1 MTQKTEYINYRII
14 LILGLL
20 IIFAATISS
29 SSAANTIYVN
39 NATGNDDYDGTSA
52 TVTGPTVGPK
62 ATIQNGTDTVD
73 SDGTVNVADG
83 LYKEAV
89 VINKNLT
96 LLGQSQT
103 GTIIDGYNTVRPL
116 TINSGMVTIINFT
129 IQNGIS
135 TNGGGINNIGD
146 LTITNTTLKDNTA
159 TSTEVD
165 VYGGGIYNEGT
176 LTINNSNITNNTATG
191 ANNAYGGGIYN
202 SGTLI
207 INNSIITNNTVT
219 TSNGYADGGGI
230 SNEFGT
236 VTINNNIIA
245 NNTATTTGSG
255 EDVYGGGISNS
266 FIGDLTI
273 NNSLIINNTAT
284 GSGGDVYGGG
294 ISNWG
299 AFLTINHSI
308 IGMNTA
314 TSPEEDVY
322 GGGISN
328 NGDSTITNTTL
339 KDNTATSTGGDVYG
353 GGIYNEG
360 TLNIT
365 NSNIINNTAVGVN
378 NAFGGG
384 IYNENYGIL
393 TANFNRIVN
402 NSPNAIYI
410 DTPSVIDTPSADLDV
425 EYNWWGYN
433 NPPFETLIHGTTP
446 TRWLYMTINASPT
459 PMNNGETSQ
468 ITVSFNNYSSD
479 GTNYTPL
486 PEPLAGHIPDRT
498 PVNFQTDLGTIGS
511 KSINKTT
518 VNGIA
523 TATLTASE
531 LAGTAHLNATTDNQT
546 VYLNLL
552 INPKSSVYLN
562 ISPDKINPVVGD
574 TVTYRF
580 KVGNNGPD
588 PALNVVMTYKVPDGM
603 VFVGASDNIGEKW
616 TYDPNTRTITW
627 NLGTVP
633 VGDPDLGVSFYYAA
647 AGEYKINPLLSTTT
661 YDPDLNTNTQSIT
674 VHAVTAL
681 SVNAVTTTRTVGM
694 QKTGIP
700 IAGIVLAILMVL
712 GGLIS
717 TQKKQ

>member
-1 MTQKTEYINYRII
+1 MFNKTKNINYRII

-20 IIFAATISS
+20 IIFAGTISS

-62 ATIQNGTDTVD
+62 ATIQNGTDTVEA
-73 SDGTVNVADG
+73 DGTVNVADG
-83 LYKEAV
+83 IYKEAV

-103 GTIIDGYNTVRPL
+103 GTIIDGYNTVRSL
-116 TINSGMVTIINFT
+116 TINSGTLTIINFT

-135 TNGGGINNIGD
+135 INGGGISNMGN
-146 LTITNTTLKDNTA
+146 LTINDTTITDNTA
-159 TSTEVD
+159 TGTGD

-176 LTINNSNITNNTATG
+176 LTVTNSIISNNTATG
-191 ANNAYGGGIYN
+191 TNNAYGGGIYN
-202 SGTLI
+202 SGILI
-207 INNSIITNNTVT
+207 INNNVITNNSAT
-219 TSNGYADGGGI
+219 TTDGYADGGGI

-236 VTINNNIIA
+236 LTINNSIITNNIA
-245 NNTATTTGSG
+245 STSGSG
-255 EDVYGGGISNS
+255 GDVYGGGISHS
-266 FIGDLTI
+266 FIGYLTI
-273 NNSLIINNTAT
+273 NNSIISNNTAT

-299 AFLTINHSI
+299 AFITINNSTI
-308 IGMNTA
+308 TENTA
-314 TSPEEDVY
+314 TGSGGDVY

-328 NGDSTITNTTL
+328 NGDLTIIDTTL
-339 KDNTATSTGGDVYG
+339 KDNTATSTGDVYG
-353 GGIYNEG
+353 GGIYNMG
-360 TLNIT
+360 DLTITKSTIT
-365 NSNIINNTAVGVN
+365 NDTATGTN
-378 NAFGGG
+378 NAYGGG
-384 IYNENYGIL
+384 IYNQNYGTL

-410 DTPSVIDTPSADLDV
+410 DPQSVNADM

-433 NPPFETLIHGTTP
+433 NPQFETLIQGTSP
-446 TRWLYMTINASPT
+446 TRWLYMTMTADPAIL
-459 PMNNGETSQ
+459 NNGETSQ
-468 ITVSFNNYSSD
+468 IIVSFNNYTSD

-486 PEPLAGHIPDRT
+486 PEPLAGHIPDGT

-523 TATLTASE
+523 TATLIASE
-531 LAGTAHLNATTDNQT
+531 LAGTAHINATTDSQPIY
-546 VYLNLL
+546 VNLL

-562 ISPDKINPVVGD
+562 ITPDKINPIVGD

-588 PALNVVMTYKVPDGM
+588 PAENVVLTYKIPDGL
-603 VFVGASDNIGEKW
+603 VFVSANDNIGNKW
-616 TYDPNTRTITW
+616 IYDPNTRTITW

-633 VGDPDLGVSFYYAA
+633 VGDPDLWVSFLYTA
-647 AGEYKINPLLSTTT
+647 AGEYKIDPLLSTTT
-661 YDPDLNTNTQSIT
+661 YDPDLNANTQSIT
-674 VHAVTAL
+674 VHAETATT
-681 SVNAVTTTRTVGM
+681 SGVNAATTNTVEM
-694 QKTGIP
+694 QNTGLPITGI
-700 IAGIVLAILMVL
+700 VVAILMVF
-712 GGLIS
+712 GGIIS
-717 TQKKQ
+717 TWKQQ

>member
-1 MTQKTEYINYRII
+1 MTKKTKYMNYRII

-20 IIFAATISS
+20 IISAATISS

-62 ATIQNGTDTVD
+62 ATIQNGTDTVEL
-73 SDGTVNVADG
+73 DGTVNVADG
-83 LYKEAV
+83 IYKEAV
-89 VINKNLT
+89 VINKNVT

-116 TINSGMVTIINFT
+116 TINSGTVTLINFT

-135 TNGGGINNIGD
+135 TDGGGISNMGY
-146 LTITNTTLKDNTA
+146 LTITDTILKDNTA
-159 TSTEVD
+159 TSTEED

-176 LTINNSNITNNTATG
+176 LTINNSTVSDNTATG
-191 ANNAYGGGIYN
+191 SNNAYGGGIYN
-202 SGTLI
+202 SGTLSI
-207 INNSIITNNTVT
+207 VNSTITNNTAT
-219 TSNGYADGGGI
+219 TNNGYADGGGI

-236 VTINNNIIA
+236 ITINKSSIT
-245 NNTATTTGSG
+245 NNTASTTGSG
-255 EDVYGGGISNS
+255 GDVYGGGISNS

-299 AFLTINHSI
+299 AFLTINHSTLA
-308 IGMNTA
+308 GNTA
-314 TSPEEDVY
+314 IGINGIVY

-328 NGDSTITNTTL
+328 NGDSTITGTTL
-339 KDNTATSTGGDVYG
+339 KDNTATSTGKDVYG

-360 TLNIT
+360 DLTITDSTIT
-365 NSNIINNTAVGVN
+365 NNTTTGTKN
-378 NAFGGG
+378 GYGGG
-384 IYNENYGIL
+384 IYNEDYGTL

-410 DTPSVIDTPSADLDV
+410 VTPSVSSDV

-446 TRWLYMTINASPT
+446 TRWLYMTMTADPAIL
-459 PMNNGETSQ
+459 NNGGNSP

-486 PEPLAGHIPDRT
+486 PEPLAGHIPDNT
-498 PVNFQTDLGTIGS
+498 PVNFQTDLGTVGS

-523 TATLTASE
+523 TATLNASE
-531 LAGTAHLNATTDNQT
+531 QAGTAHMNATTDNQT
-546 VYLNLL
+546 VYVNVL
-552 INPKSSVYLN
+552 INPKSSIYLN
-562 ISPDKINPVVGD
+562 ITPDKINPVVGD

-588 PALNVVMTYKVPDGM
+588 PAENVVMTYKIPDGL
-603 VFVGASDNIGEKW
+603 VFVSANDNIGNKW
-616 TYDPNTRTITW
+616 TYDPNTRIITW

-633 VGDPDLGVSFYYAA
+633 VGDPDLWVSFLYTT

-661 YDPDLNTNTQSIT
+661 YDPDLNANTQSIT
-674 VHAVTAL
+674 VHAETATIS
-681 SVNAVTTTRTVGM
+681 SVNAATTNTVEM
-694 QKTGIP
+694 QNTGIT
-700 IAGIVLAILMVL
+700 ITGIVLAILMVF
-712 GGLIS
+712 GGIIN
-717 TQKKQ
+717 TRKH